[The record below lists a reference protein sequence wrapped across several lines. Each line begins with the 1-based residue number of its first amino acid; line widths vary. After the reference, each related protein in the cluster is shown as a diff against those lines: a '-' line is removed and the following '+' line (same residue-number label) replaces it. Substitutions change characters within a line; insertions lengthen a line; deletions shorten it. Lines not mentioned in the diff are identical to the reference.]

1 MKFKNAFKI
10 ERLRLLDKELELQR
24 QIIEGHINEARDE
37 IDKLKHKAK
46 QSEADLEK
54 LRNLQGQFEAMR
66 IHQAVLNQLAT
77 ISPYSTR

>member
-10 ERLRLLDKELELQR
+10 ERLRLIDKALKLQCE
-24 QIIEGHINEARDE
+24 IIEGQISEFQAE
-37 IDKLKHKAK
+37 IHRLKHTAT

-54 LRNLQGQFEAMR
+54 LHNLQGQLEAMM

-77 ISPYSTR
+77 IKPKT